1 MNMLEAVANWYGCPY
16 GLKKCGKTRNK
27 CGNYLMLDPRPDW
40 DKGVGPGPKGQRT
53 LCNLLEDLDRQIMRK
68 TNDRRLEE

>member
-16 GLKKCGKTRNK
+16 GLKKCHKN
-27 CGNYLMLDPRPDW
+27 CQNYLLVDPRPDW

-53 LCNLLEDLDRQIMRK
+53 LCKLLEDLDYQIKGK
-68 TNDRRLEE
+68 TDDSRLEE